1 MDINQSEHYNI
12 NTVVSIINKRFNTN
26 LSNRDVHELLQWKKI
41 NPIIVPS
48 MPKVT
53 WYNKDSVINLIS
65 QIEYIPKKL
74 DKKHYLNLG
83 DVVFKTNTNNH
94 NNNSHNII
102 NKNDNIYDYHT
113 DDSEYEYKNGE
124 NDMEKYSDYL
134 INQKYQ
140 FESKKKIKITEESYK
155 RLFEDVFM
163 TNPDNKRKTIQLK
176 YNKNSGKYNKGNAS
190 SLDMIKTDKMDANNS
205 DTYEVPLKG
214 GFVSYNITSIN
225 GTEVMHYFKRIFNKQ
240 KTYAKISKYGNEEY
254 ELEMQD
260 TEFRN
265 FIEQFVIK
273 VNNVVT
279 SQINNFNSE
288 DIDGVSIYPVPSS
301 SNFNLEM
308 AKRMQ
313 FNTIAGYKPN
323 VINQNLLKKNLANL
337 KKDEDFISKNSD
349 YYSERYSDNMPKN
362 ISHMDY
368 VNKEYNRFSAIVKA
382 QQNIDVA
389 NTIAKKLIIKYYNRK
404 EVNTDK
410 YYAKLNELYL
420 EYIKTVNDITRL
432 STYFDDVAKK
442 YSNIYLSKIAKEL
455 KYSKGPS
462 IEERTNE
469 VYDMLKSH
477 GYLNDLPRT
486 KLTQICYWEPVKFEI
501 KKLSNDV
508 RMALM
513 NYFQPNEDKELVNTE
528 IENNINKA
536 VVIFDDNISGG
547 ATLSDICL
555 QLKNI
560 GFKYIIP
567 ITFGKMKESWNAKSI
582 IINKPK
588 NWNF

>member
-83 DVVFKTNTNNH
+83 DVVFKTNNH
-94 NNNSHNII
+94 NNKPNDVAS
-102 NKNDNIYDYHT
+102 KNDNIYDYHT
-113 DDSEYEYKNGE
+113 DDSDYEYKNDE

-163 TNPDNKRKTIQLK
+163 TNPDKNRKTVQLK
-176 YNKNSGKYNKGNAS
+176 YNKNNGKYNKGNAS

-225 GTEVMHYFKRIFNKQ
+225 GTEVMHYFKRVFNKQ
-240 KTYAKISKYGNEEY
+240 KTYAKLSKYGNEEY
-254 ELEMQD
+254 ELEMKD

-265 FIEQFVIK
+265 FMEQFVSK
-273 VNNVVT
+273 VNNVV
-279 SQINNFNSE
+279 SFQMRNFAN
-288 DIDGVSIYPVPSS
+288 DNITGISIYPVPSS
-301 SNFNLEM
+301 SNFNIEM

-313 FNTIAGYKPN
+313 FNTIAGYKPKL
-323 VINQNLLKKNLANL
+323 INQDIL
-337 KKDEDFISKNSD
+337 KKDLTNLTKDNSFINKNID
-349 YYSERYSDNMPKN
+349 YYNDRYSDNMPKN

-368 VNKEYNRFSAIVKA
+368 VNKEYNRFSAITKA
-382 QQNIDVA
+382 QQNISVA
-389 NTIAKKLIIKYYNRK
+389 NDIAKKLIIKYYNRK
-404 EVNTDK
+404 DINTDK

-420 EYIKTVNDITRL
+420 EYVDAVNNISKL
-432 STYFDDVAKK
+432 ATYFDNVADK
-442 YSNIYLSKIAKEL
+442 YSNVYLSKIAKEL

-462 IEERTNE
+462 IEARTNE
-469 VYDMLKSH
+469 IYDMLREH
-477 GYLNDLPRT
+477 GYLEDLPRT
-486 KLTQICYWEPVKFEI
+486 KLTQVCFWEPVKFEI
-501 KKLSNDV
+501 KKMSNDV

-513 NYFQPNEDKELVNTE
+513 NYFKPNNDSEFVKHELEKTY
-528 IENNINKA
+528 NNI

-555 QLKNI
+555 QLKQM
-560 GFKYIIP
+560 GVKYIIP
-567 ITFGKMKESWNAKSI
+567 ITFGKMRESWNARTI
-582 IINKPK
+582 LVNKPK
-588 NWNF
+588 NWEF